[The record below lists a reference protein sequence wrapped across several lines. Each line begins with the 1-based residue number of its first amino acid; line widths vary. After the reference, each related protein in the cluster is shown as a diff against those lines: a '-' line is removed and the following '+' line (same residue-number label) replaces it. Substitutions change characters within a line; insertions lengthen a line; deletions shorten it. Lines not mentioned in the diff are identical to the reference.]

1 MLASAFTIAPTRGRY
16 FRVGK
21 LEERSRWMQ
30 GTVEHGLKKVAVSCL
45 SDVTVCHLI
54 KYGGS
59 GVRDNEWLWARVLD
73 LGAQALC
80 AACEGGHLN
89 ILEAMF
95 TTHSDRGLK
104 KEAARLAKLKKSA
117 AATVKIDSDD
127 KTPFICA
134 CEAGSVECAAFI
146 RQYISEKDS
155 KVQRRRTGLPLV
167 NMPPSSTP

>member
-1 MLASAFTIAPTRGRY
+1 
-16 FRVGK
+16 
-21 LEERSRWMQ
+21 
-30 GTVEHGLKKVAVSCL
+30 
-45 SDVTVCHLI
+45 
-54 KYGGS
+54 
-59 GVRDNEWLWARVLD
+59 
-73 LGAQALC
+73 
-80 AACEGGHLN
+80 
-89 ILEAMF
+89 LEAMF